1 MDLSIIIPVFNEIH
15 TLPECLRRVEAV
27 NLEREILIVDDG
39 STDGTRQ
46 YLESLP
52 PAEHRSVFFH
62 ERNRGK
68 GAAIQTALPHARGDF
83 VVIQDGDLEYDPE
96 DLKALLAAAKN
107 GTPIVYGSRV
117 LGGDPIS
124 YLSFYLGGRFLS
136 WLTNR
141 LYGSHITD
149 EPTCYKL
156 FRRDI
161 LQEMNLTARGFS
173 FCPEVTALA
182 LRKGYSIH
190 EIPISYLPR
199 SKKEGKKISWRTGVG
214 AIYTLLK
221 YRWKRKVS

>member
-1 MDLSIIIPVFNEIH
+1 MDLSIIIPVYNEAA
-15 TLPECLRRVEAV
+15 TLPQCLERVEAV
-27 NLEREILIVDDG
+27 DLDREIILVDDG
-39 STDGTRQ
+39 STDGTAEF
-46 YLESLP
+46 LKKLP
-52 PAEHRSVFFH
+52 PHDRRTILFH

-68 GAAIQTALPHARGDF
+68 GAAIRTALPHVSGDYI
-83 VVIQDGDLEYDPE
+83 VIQDGDLEYDPR
-96 DLKALLAAAKN
+96 DLKALLQEAQQ
-107 GTPIVYGSRV
+107 GHPVVYGSRI

-141 LYGSHITD
+141 LYGSSITD

-161 LQEMNLTARGFS
+161 LLGMNLKARGFN
-173 FCPEVTALA
+173 FCPEVTALT
-182 LRKGYSIH
+182 LRRGYPIR
-190 EIPISYLPR
+190 EIAVSYLPR

-221 YRWKRKVS
+221 YRLKRKV